1 VSTYRAKEPFA
12 FTDVNGVP
20 RSVVPGDLF
29 DGDDPN
35 LKGKLGLFEPVET
48 AAARA
53 AGVED
58 ASAEPGS
65 LRSVSTKRRGR
76 KVAPEPDPEP
86 AEPEAPV
93 TPAETE

>member
-1 VSTYRAKEPFA
+1 MTTYRAKEPFA

-35 LKGKLGLFEPVET
+35 LKGKLGLFEPVE
-48 AAARA
+48 AAAKRA

-65 LRSVSTKRRGR
+65 LRSVSTKRRAR
-76 KVAPEPDPEP
+76 KTTPDP
-86 AEPEAPV
+86 EPEAPV